1 MRMRDQITSKC
12 YVVEKQK
19 VGHNIQLLRQR
30 AGGRII
36 YAVLKANG
44 YGLGCTEM
52 AKLCSEHGLRRFA
65 VTELCDAEKIAASGV
80 PVDELLL
87 LTSAFPHEI
96 DRLVELG
103 VTFTVA
109 SEEDAENL
117 SGRQVRAHVKV
128 DTGMSRR
135 GFLAEDPSAIAAV
148 YENYPDI
155 QFTGIYTHFSNGGDR
170 KGTKVQFDRFCG
182 VLQTLEE
189 RGIAPGIRHCCS
201 SPAILGDESMLLDGI
216 RVGSALLGRFS
227 DTLHMGFQ
235 RTGVCYVP
243 VESVRQIP
251 KGAQV
256 GYSGLFTAKR
266 ATTTALC
273 PLGLHNG
280 FGQSYIMGKVRPGV
294 DLFQTLSAIRKRIRG
309 DGIPGGVLGGHRCK
323 ALGII
328 GSEIAILDV
337 TGVPCKRGD
346 LVEFDINPLMLNDVP
361 VLYL

>member
-1 MRMRDQITSKC
+1 MRMMDQITSKC

-30 AGGRII
+30 AGSRII

-44 YGLGCTEM
+44 YGLGSAEM
-52 AKLCSEHGLRRFA
+52 AKLCSACGLRRFA

-80 PVDELLL
+80 EMDELLL
-87 LTSAFPHEI
+87 LTSAFPQEI
-96 DRLVELG
+96 DRLIELG

-109 SEEDAENL
+109 SQEDAANL
-117 SGRQVRAHVKV
+117 AGRQVRAHIKV

-135 GFLAEDPSAIAAV
+135 GFPAEDPQTIAAL
-148 YENYPDI
+148 YEKYPDI
-155 QFTGIYTHFSNGGDR
+155 QFTGIYTHFANGYDR
-170 KGTKVQFDRFCG
+170 KGTLAQFDRFRG

-189 RGIAPGIRHCCS
+189 KGIAPGTRHCCS
-201 SPAILGDESMLLDGI
+201 SPAILGDEAMLLDGI

-227 DTLHMGFQ
+227 DTLNMGFQ

-243 VESVRQIP
+243 VESVRQLP

-256 GYSGLFTAKR
+256 GYSGLFTTR
-266 ATTTALC
+266 RPMTTALC

-280 FGQSYIMGKVRPGV
+280 FGHSYLTGTVRPGV
-294 DLFQTLSAIRKRIRG
+294 EIFQALSAFRKRIRG
-309 DGIPGGVLGGHRCK
+309 DGVPGGILNGHRCK
-323 ALGII
+323 ALGSIC
-328 GSEIAILDV
+328 SEMVILDV
-337 TGVPCKRGD
+337 TGVPCKSGD
-346 LVEFDINPLMLNDVP
+346 MVQFDINPLMLNDVP